1 MDHGLTSFPVRG
13 LQNIDEAID
22 DCIEGGVDA
31 IVLQKG
37 VLSHQINRLS
47 WPNFIMHVSAST
59 IHAGINSDT
68 KVPVGDPGEAR
79 KRGAVAISCQINL
92 GSKNEGEMIRDAGL
106 LTSAA
111 LSHDMPVLGM
121 IYPRGPGL
129 IPIEGDKTNGV
140 AHAARLAWELG
151 CHVAK
156 VPWTGSA
163 DSFHDVCSSVPIPV
177 LIAGGQP
184 NTSFAQTLEIVESA
198 ISVGGAGVCMGRQ
211 IFGAHDRIDRIR
223 ALRAIIHEGKTSN
236 EAIQMMG

>member
-1 MDHGLTSFPVRG
+1 
-13 LQNIDEAID
+13 
-22 DCIEGGVDA
+22 
-31 IVLQKG
+31 
-37 VLSHQINRLS
+37 
-47 WPNFIMHVSAST
+47 
-59 IHAGINSDT
+59 
-68 KVPVGDPGEAR
+68 
-79 KRGAVAISCQINL
+79 
-92 GSKNEGEMIRDAGL
+92 MIRDAGL

-223 ALRAIIHEGKTSN
+223 ALRAIIHEGKTSD